1 MKIINILAIIPFIGL
16 LGGIPFVNKVNPY
29 ILGLPFFLFWI
40 VLWVVITSGILAVIF
55 KLDPRNRRGNE
66 S

>member
-1 MKIINILAIIPFIGL
+1 MKLIGLLAVIPFIGF
-16 LGGIPFVNKVNPY
+16 LGGVPFVNKVNPY
-29 ILGLPFFLFWI
+29 ILGMPFFLFWI
-40 VLWVVITSGILAVIF
+40 VMWVVITSGILAIIF